1 MNIGDQVRLLHGK
14 EQGVIKK
21 ISSSGRIEVEVEDGF
36 VIPALKSELVLIH
49 ASEKQYFGK
58 RSHDD
63 TPVETPTPIS
73 QPKDQGLYL
82 AFVPINDKNLSL
94 YLINDSKESYVA
106 HVSEVYGTNHRTL
119 FGNTLN
125 SGEAKK
131 FDDRLLQEMDE
142 WPAFLFRFIPIQP
155 KLEKAIPAFE
165 RQLKM
170 KPTQFFKHL
179 SEAPRIGKSAYLFG
193 FEQNTREL
201 DISALNV
208 ELNNGTSQSVAT
220 VAFKKPPKSIDLHI
234 EEIVKESKGMSN
246 SEMLRIQLEVFDKN
260 LNQAIASGMDEIT
273 FIHGIGNGVL
283 RKEIHKILSQLGNI
297 KYFQDTQKDQW
308 GYGATLVKI
317 S

>member
-1 MNIGDQVRLLHGK
+1 MNIGDRVRLLHGK

-21 ISSSGRIEVEVEDGF
+21 ISSSGRIDVEVEDGF

-49 ASEKQYFGK
+49 ASEKQYFGEK
-58 RSHDD
+58 TQEDIH
-63 TPVETPTPIS
+63 VETPTPIS
-73 QPKDQGLYL
+73 QPKEQGLYL
-82 AFVPINDKNLSL
+82 AFVPINDKHLSL

-106 HVSEVYGTNHRTL
+106 HVSEVYGANHRTL

-131 FDDRLLQEMDE
+131 FDDRILQEMDE

-179 SEAPRIGKSAYLFG
+179 SKAPRIGKSAYLFG
-193 FEQNTREL
+193 FEQTTKEL
-201 DISALNV
+201 DIRALNAD
-208 ELNNGTSQSVAT
+208 LNGKTLLPEVAT
-220 VAFKKPPKSIDLHI
+220 PVKKPARSIDLHI
-234 EEIVKESKGMSN
+234 EELVKDPKGMSN

-260 LNQAIASGMDEIT
+260 LNQAISSGMDEIT
-273 FIHGIGNGVL
+273 FIHGVGNGVL
-283 RKEIHKILSQLGNI
+283 RKEIHKLLSQLANI
-297 KYFQDTQKDQW
+297 KYFQDTQKDHW
-308 GYGATLVKI
+308 GYGATLVRI